1 MTVKVAI
8 NGLGRIGRCVLR
20 AIFENSNYS
29 DIELVAVNASTP
41 YDTLIHLIKYD
52 SVHLQFKHDISYDED
67 NLVINNKKIKILN
80 NRNPEN
86 LPWKELDIDVVFE
99 CTGAFASTNKSMLHI
114 NAGAK
119 RVLISAPAKD
129 EETKTIIYGV
139 NHNNINDSDKVIS
152 VGSCTTNCLA
162 PIAKALNDEIG
173 IEKGFMTTIHAY
185 TNDQNIVDNAHKD
198 LRRARACAMSMI
210 PTSTGAA
217 KAIGKVLPELNS
229 KLDGFAV
236 RVPTPNVSMVDF
248 SFLAARNTSLSEV
261 NSIIKNYSQN
271 SMKNVLR
278 YVEEELVSIDFNHSD
293 HSSSFDSTQTRI
305 IDNNFVKVC
314 SWYDN
319 EWAFSLRMLDIAKI
333 L

>member
-1 MTVKVAI
+1 
-8 NGLGRIGRCVLR
+8 
-20 AIFENSNYS
+20 
-29 DIELVAVNASTP
+29 
-41 YDTLIHLIKYD
+41 
-52 SVHLQFKHDISYDED
+52 
-67 NLVINNKKIKILN
+67 
-80 NRNPEN
+80 
-86 LPWKELDIDVVFE
+86 
-99 CTGAFASTNKSMLHI
+99 
-114 NAGAK
+114 
-119 RVLISAPAKD
+119 
-129 EETKTIIYGV
+129 
-139 NHNNINDSDKVIS
+139 
-152 VGSCTTNCLA
+152 
-162 PIAKALNDEIG
+162 
-173 IEKGFMTTIHAY
+173 
-185 TNDQNIVDNAHKD
+185 
-198 LRRARACAMSMI
+198 MSMI